1 MEILIIIFLVMVLLT
16 IWIISAQRKLTI
28 MDENVSNAMS
38 QIGIQLSSRV
48 DALNALLD
56 LVRDYGDQEIQTL
69 YDRLRLSHFA
79 FTAQSTPEEIR
90 GQEKM
95 IAEALERVTSV
106 AERYPDLKEEESY
119 RKRISALDSYEKMM
133 RTSCLIYNDSVTKLN
148 RAIRMFPTNLI
159 AGMLGFHQR
168 DYMEAP
174 GK

>member
-119 RKRISALDSYEKMM
+119 RKRISALDSDEKMM

>member
-56 LVRDYGDQEIQTL
+56 LLRDYGDQEIQTL

-148 RAIRMFPTNLI
+148 RATRMFPTNLI

-168 DYMEAP
+168 EYMEVP

>member
-119 RKRISALDSYEKMM
+119 RRRISALDSYEKMM

-168 DYMEAP
+168 EYMEAP

>member
-48 DALNALLD
+48 DALTALLD

-79 FTAQSTPEEIR
+79 FTAQSTPEEIG

-95 IAEALERVTSV
+95 IAEALERVSYV
-106 AERYPDLKEEESY
+106 AECYPDLKEEESY

-148 RAIRMFPTNLI
+148 SAIRMFPTNLI

-168 DYMEAP
+168 EYMEAP

>member
-56 LVRDYGDQEIQTL
+56 LLRDYGDQEIQTL

-119 RKRISALDSYEKMM
+119 RRRISALDSYDKMM

-148 RAIRMFPTNLI
+148 RATRMFPTNLI

-168 DYMEAP
+168 EYMEVP
-174 GK
+174 RK

>member
-48 DALNALLD
+48 DALTALLD

-79 FTAQSTPEEIR
+79 FTAQSTPEEIG

-95 IAEALERVTSV
+95 IAETLERVSSV
-106 AERYPDLKEEESY
+106 AECYPDLKEEESY

-148 RAIRMFPTNLI
+148 SAIRMFPTNLI

-168 DYMEAP
+168 EYMEAP

>member
-119 RKRISALDSYEKMM
+119 RRRISALDSYEKMM

-159 AGMLGFHQR
+159 VGMLGFHQR
-168 DYMEAP
+168 EYMEAP